1 MNPAALQW
9 FTSKMTGA
17 FTEAQMQEL
26 DRNLMMVPMG
36 ETLSLD
42 NADGQRFF
50 EALLDEFK
58 PEVLI
63 IDSMG
68 KVTMGSLSEE
78 TKNKTTQ

>member
-1 MNPAALQW
+1 
-9 FTSKMTGA
+9 
-17 FTEAQMQEL
+17 
-26 DRNLMMVPMG
+26 MVPMG

-68 KVTMGSLSEE
+68 KR
-78 TKNKTTQ
+78 